1 MENNMINEERL
12 SLIEQAAKMYLR
24 SNPEQLRN
32 YELSD
37 LVNETVVVLLEGYA
51 GQKVDGD
58 ATYSVR
64 HAAYRLGQ
72 NECQEMTG
80 HDFTA
85 DEGSTPSGRRNTEDD
100 YVSQLEVDDWVEAK
114 LDPDQQFI
122 VKHLLEGY
130 THDDIAAKVG
140 LDRSSITR
148 RVAAIQEIAKE
159 DFDVN

>member
-1 MENNMINEERL
+1 METNMISQDRI

-24 SNPEQLRN
+24 DNPEQLRN

-37 LVNETVVVLLEGYA
+37 LVNETVAVLLEGYA

-58 ATYSVR
+58 STYSVK

-72 NECQEMTG
+72 NECCEMTG

-85 DEGSTPSGRRNTEDD
+85 DEGSAPSGRRNTEDD
-100 YVSQLEVDDWVEAK
+100 YVSQLEVDDWVETK
-114 LDPDQQFI
+114 LDDDQQFI
-122 VKHLLEGY
+122 VKHLLQGY
-130 THDDIAAKVG
+130 THGDIAAKVG
-140 LDRSSITR
+140 LDRSTITR
-148 RVAAIQEIAKE
+148 QVAAIQDIVKG

>member
-1 MENNMINEERL
+1 MENIVINEERI

-24 SNPEQLRN
+24 NNPEQLRN

-37 LVNETVVVLLEGYA
+37 LINETVAVLLEGYA

-58 ATYSVR
+58 ATYSVK

-72 NECQEMTG
+72 NECQELTG

-85 DEGSTPSGRRNTEDD
+85 DEGSTPSGRRNTDDD

-114 LDPDQQFI
+114 LDQDQQFI
-122 VKHLLEGY
+122 VKHLVEGY
-130 THDDIAAKVG
+130 THEEIAAKVG
-140 LDRSSITR
+140 LARRTITD
-148 RVAAIQEIAKE
+148 RVAAIQEIVKE
-159 DFDVN
+159 DFNVN